1 MKKLLTAT
9 LLLLSIAA
17 HAQKIEMTKEDR
29 DGMDSFF
36 IVYDSE
42 NDQTYFAYLD
52 REFTSLINYEFFTIG
67 CDFTQKFEE
76 ALNSNKK
83 HFTIQV
89 NPEVEISI
97 YKTRYFFT
105 FDLHCKVTKKGQTQ
119 GAFLMNK
126 NEFRRIFG

>member
-105 FDLHCKVTKKGQTQ
+105 FDLHCKVIKKGQTQ